1 MIQLRNIVVPIDF
14 SEYAEFALQ
23 FGRTLA
29 KSTGARLHLLNV
41 VEPFVRQTG
50 QRVEEEVRIAEQA
63 LQHRSNQLREEAI
76 ATQGYVMVGRADEQI
91 GMYLQNHD
99 SDMVIMGTHGAKGV
113 EKVLFGSVTETILK
127 SASCA
132 VLAVNITSARSASSS
147 LRSLLVPTDFSSY
160 ADYATEYAQ
169 VLAEALKANVH
180 LLYVNEPA
188 SVLSGG
194 YEVGFVA
201 AEVSDAEEEARVR
214 AQAQQ
219 RLQAIAERFS
229 AANLVTHV
237 ALVNGRADEEIVK
250 YADANAIDAIIMGT
264 HGRRGLS
271 KLLLGSVTERVYKT
285 SACPVM
291 AVRLPQQD

>member
-1 MIQLRNIVVPIDF
+1 MIQVRNIVVPIDF
-14 SEYAEFALQ
+14 SEYSDFALQ

-29 KSTGARLHLLNV
+29 KSTNARLHIINV

-50 QRVEEEVRIAEQA
+50 QRVEEDVTIAEQA
-63 LQHRSNQLREEAI
+63 LQYRARQLEEEGIANQS
-76 ATQGYVMVGRADEQI
+76 YVLVGRADEQI
-91 GMYLQNHD
+91 GVYLQKHD
-99 SDMVIMGTHGAKGV
+99 IDIVIMGTHGAKGV
-113 EKVLFGSVTETILK
+113 EKVLFGSVTETMLK

-132 VLAVNITSARSASSS
+132 VLAVNISSSRSAASS
-147 LRSLLVPTDFSSY
+147 LRSLLVPTDFSTYS
-160 ADYATEYAQ
+160 DYATEYAQ
-169 VLAEALKANVH
+169 VLANALKANVH

-201 AEVSDAEEEARVR
+201 AEVSDIEEEARTR
-214 AQAQQ
+214 AEAQQ
-219 RLQAIAERFS
+219 RLQNTAERFS
-229 AANLVTHV
+229 AANLVTHL
-237 ALVNGRADEEIVK
+237 ALVGGRADEEIVK

-291 AVRLPQQD
+291 AVRLPQRD